1 MSLRFYR
8 NKPQKK
14 PPHNLTLH
22 QKMIKANSLRLRAI
36 FKRLNLAEKNGSVQN
51 VLKVF
56 AAHGLAGGAWK
67 QYRRIQIMPP
77 THAEDAEALRSMG
90 RADVLRLLWN
100 VPSPRR
106 SA

>member
-1 MSLRFYR
+1 MSLKFYR
-8 NKPQKK
+8 NKPRKK
-14 PPHNLTLH
+14 PPQKLTLH

-56 AAHGLAGGAWK
+56 AAHGLAGDAWK

-77 THAEDAEALRSMG
+77 TRAEDAEAMRFDKFQL
-90 RADVLRLLWN
+90 VKFL
-100 VPSPRR
+100 
-106 SA
+106 